1 MFKLR
6 RQSQQ
11 GSNHACTQCEVG
23 HCAQT
28 VTERGA
34 IVPGETVMAIQ
45 LREVKTPGELKQ
57 FVSFQYSLYRDNTYW
72 VPPLRSDEFKSL
84 RKDKNP
90 AFDFCEAK
98 YWLTYR
104 DGKIVGRIAGII
116 NKKYNE
122 RWNEKAARFG
132 WLDFIDDPEVSS
144 ALLNTVEQWA
154 QGHGMSRV
162 HGPLGFTDMDG
173 EGTLVEG
180 FDEVSTLG
188 AIYNYPYY
196 PGHIERAGY
205 SKDTD
210 WLEFEVTMGQ
220 GIPEKVERLAHI
232 ALERNKLT
240 VLKADK
246 AKDILPYARDIFHV
260 LNEAYRDLYGFVEL
274 SDKQIDM
281 YVKQYFGFIIPEY
294 VPVVLDSNN
303 KVVAFGIS
311 MPSLSR
317 ALQKSKGRL
326 FPFGFVHILKAMK
339 NNRRVDLY
347 LTAVRPDMQNKGIN
361 AILIHE
367 TNKVFIK
374 NKIEK
379 VETNRELEAN
389 AKVQAQW
396 RFYETRQHKRR
407 RCYTKKL
414 TRSTT
419 A

>member
-1 MFKLR
+1 M
-6 RQSQQ
+6 
-11 GSNHACTQCEVG
+11 
-23 HCAQT
+23 
-28 VTERGA
+28 
-34 IVPGETVMAIQ
+34 PGESVMAIQ
-45 LREVKTPGELKQ
+45 VKEISTLSELKQ
-57 FVSFQYSLYRDNTYW
+57 FVSFQYELYRHNTLW
-72 VPPLRSDEFKSL
+72 VPPLRSDEILSL

-90 AFDFCEAK
+90 AFDFCDAR
-98 YWLTYR
+98 YWLAYK
-104 DGKIVGRIAGII
+104 DGTIVGRIAGII
-116 NKKYNE
+116 NKKYNQ

-132 WLDFIDDPEVSS
+132 WIDFVDDPEVSS
-144 ALLNTVEQWA
+144 TLLRVVEQWA
-154 QGHGMSRV
+154 KDSGMRRV

-196 PGHIERAGY
+196 PGHIESAGY
-205 SKDTD
+205 SKDSD
-210 WLEFEVTMGQ
+210 WIEFEVTMGQ
-220 GIPEKVERLAHI
+220 GIPEKVERLAHV

-240 VLKADK
+240 VLKANK
-246 AKDILPYARDIFHV
+246 AKDILPYAKEIFHV

-281 YVKQYFGFIIPEY
+281 YVKQYFNFIVAEY
-294 VPVVLDSNN
+294 VPVVLDAHN
-303 KVVAFGIS
+303 KVVAFGIA

-317 ALQKSKGRL
+317 ALQKCNGRL
-326 FPFGFVHILKAMK
+326 FPFGFIHVLRALK
-339 NNRRVDLY
+339 NNRKVDLY

-407 RCYTKKL
+407 RCYTKEL
-414 TRSTT
+414 TGSSTS
-419 A
+419 

>member
-1 MFKLR
+1 
-6 RQSQQ
+6 
-11 GSNHACTQCEVG
+11 
-23 HCAQT
+23 
-28 VTERGA
+28 
-34 IVPGETVMAIQ
+34 MAIE
-45 LREVKTPGELKQ
+45 LREVNTLSELKQ
-57 FVSFQYSLYRDNTYW
+57 FVSFQYSLYRDNTFW
-72 VPPLRSDEFKSL
+72 VPPLRSDEMHSL

-98 YWLTYR
+98 YWMAYK

-122 RWNEKAARFG
+122 KWNERAARFG
-132 WLDFIDDPEVSS
+132 WFDFVDDPEVSL
-144 ALLNTVEQWA
+144 ALLQDVEHWA
-154 QGHGMSRV
+154 TTNGMTRV

-180 FDEVSTLG
+180 FEEMSTLG
-188 AIYNYPYY
+188 AIYNFPYY
-196 PGHIERAGY
+196 PKHIERAGY
-205 SKDTD
+205 LKDSD
-210 WLEFEVTMGQ
+210 WVEFEVTMGP

-260 LNEAYRDLYGFVEL
+260 LNEAYKNLYGFVEL

-281 YVKQYFGFIIPEY
+281 YVKQYFGFIRAEY
-294 VPVVLDSNN
+294 VPVVLDAHD
-303 KVVAFGIS
+303 KVVAFGIA

-317 ALQKSKGRL
+317 ALQKCNGHL
-326 FPFGFVHILKAMK
+326 FPFGFVRILQAMK
-339 NNRRVDLY
+339 SNKRVDLY
-347 LTAVRPDMQNKGIN
+347 LTAVRPDMQNKGVN

-367 TNKVFIK
+367 TNKAFIK

-379 VETNRELEAN
+379 VETNRELEEN

-407 RCYTKKL
+407 RCYKKEL
-414 TRSTT
+414 NSSV
-419 A
+419 